1 MQDIHAVAQPAHT
14 SAHATRS
21 THRAVTRL
29 VVGELFLPP
38 RATCVVLSL
47 SHDTGPVQTI
57 VSVSFLSIKKGP
69 FTLSRALNISL

>member
-47 SHDTGPVQTI
+47 SHDTGPVQTN
-57 VSVSFLSIKKGP
+57 VQGGSYVAVHCVVCQKPEIKG
-69 FTLSRALNISL
+69 